1 MTNEALENMPE
12 CVRMMIVTPDTRS
25 ALSWLGVRTLT
36 PHTGTGDP
44 IVIVRRLTLVS
55 TVLLFLGTLNAELG
69 TCVYN
74 VTRGHNIM
82 VTVYRDSPG
91 S

>member
-12 CVRMMIVTPDTRS
+12 CVRMMIVTPDTLS

-36 PHTGTGDP
+36 PHTSEP

-55 TVLLFLGTLNAELG
+55 SLYSIVIP
-69 TCVYN
+69 
-74 VTRGHNIM
+74 GH
-82 VTVYRDSPG
+82 TQC
-91 S
+91 

>member
-12 CVRMMIVTPDTRS
+12 CVRVMIVTPDTG
-25 ALSWLGVRTLT
+25 WPGVRTLT
-36 PHTGTGDP
+36 PHTGDP

-69 TCVYN
+69 TC
-74 VTRGHNIM
+74 
-82 VTVYRDSPG
+82 
-91 S
+91 